1 MNTTMPDLNVR
12 VKDDEIIVTQSGSD
26 FVAISERAEHEPE
39 LIAKGKLY
47 GPREFLS
54 RAWLAA
60 NDKARAEVAQLEL
73 EVEGGLVGVSSRP

>member
-1 MNTTMPDLNVR
+1 MNTAPDLNVQ

-26 FVAISERAEHEPE
+26 FVAIYRRAEYEPE
-39 LIAKGKLY
+39 LIAKGKFY

-60 NDKARAEVAQLEL
+60 NEKAREL
-73 EVEGGLVGVSSRP
+73 G